1 MKGEQQWHAS
11 ALRGRRNPE
20 WQMILELLERVLVSE
35 RVSVSERGNLL
46 VIGLWTGRTLMG
58 RELWT
63 GSDFGDGDGAANEAD
78 ADCGVLVGGG
88 GS

>member
-1 MKGEQQWHAS
+1 M
-11 ALRGRRNPE
+11 L
-20 WQMILELLERVLVSE
+20 E
-35 RVSVSERGNLL
+35 RVSVSERGNSL

-88 GS
+88 GSEETVS

>member
-35 RVSVSERGNLL
+35 RGNLL

-63 GSDFGDGDGAANEAD
+63 GIDFGDGDGAANEGD
-78 ADCGVLVGGG
+78 AECGVLVGGG
-88 GS
+88 SEETVS